1 MHGAHY
7 HRRRYQRS
15 VCTESQPQLR
25 RITLASLTPPFALS
39 VLVPVY
45 NERFL
50 VEKSILRA
58 LDFEDPRVARLEVIA
73 VDDGSTDGSAQ
84 ILERMAR
91 EHPRLQV
98 ILHPANRGKGAAVR
112 SAIAAATG
120 DLCVIHDADLEY
132 HPADWA
138 RLLTPFVEA
147 QADAVYG
154 SRFLSS
160 DYRRVL
166 YYRHTIGNRLLTLGS
181 NLATDLNLTDME
193 TCYKMVRTSLLQ
205 SIPIRSD
212 DFGFEPEITAK
223 LAKRGAV
230 IFEVPIRYSGRTYL
244 EGKKITWK
252 HGVKAVADILRWKLR
267 DDLYND
273 DEYGAEFLRSLTRI
287 RNIHRWMA
295 DLLLPWVGD
304 SVLELGAGMGSV
316 TIHLLP
322 RGRYVA
328 SDVNPHYLDYL
339 HKLALGR
346 PYMQVQELDL
356 QRTEHFEAV
365 AGEFDT
371 VICLNVLEH
380 VPDEQLALANIGRAM
395 APGGRAIILVPQG
408 PWLFSSLDRVL
419 GHHRRYTRDQ
429 LQRVLERAGFELE
442 AMREFN
448 KIGVLGWLLNGRILQ
463 REHLSQ
469 IQLKALNTA
478 IPVIGG
484 ADHLAPWQG
493 LSLVAV
499 VRRAP

>member
-1 MHGAHY
+1 M
-7 HRRRYQRS
+7 
-15 VCTESQPQLR
+15 
-25 RITLASLTPPFALS
+25 
-39 VLVPVY
+39 PVY

-50 VEKSILRA
+50 VEQSVQRA
-58 LDFEDPRVARLEVIA
+58 LAFEDPRIGRLEVIS
-73 VDDGSTDGSAQ
+73 VDDGSSDGSAA
-84 ILERMAR
+84 ILDRMAG
-91 EHPRLQV
+91 EHPRLRV
-98 ILHPANRGKGAAVR
+98 IHHPHNRGKGAAVR
-112 SAIAAATG
+112 TAIEAATG

-132 HPADWA
+132 HPSDWS
-138 RLLTPFVEA
+138 RLLAPFVEA

-181 NLATDLNLTDME
+181 NLMTDLNLTDME
-193 TCYKMVRTSLLQ
+193 TCTKMVRTSLLQ

-230 IFEVPIRYSGRTYL
+230 IFEVPIRYTGRTYL

-252 HGVKAVADILRWKLR
+252 HGVKAIGDIVRWKLR
-267 DDLYND
+267 DDLYKD
-273 DEYGAEFLRSLTRI
+273 DEYGGDFLRSLTRI

-304 SVLELGAGMGSV
+304 AVLELGAGMGSV

-328 SDVNPHYLDYL
+328 SDINPHYLDYL
-339 HKLALGR
+339 GKLALGR
-346 PYMQVQELDL
+346 PYLEVRRLDL
-356 QRTEHFEAV
+356 EQASDFEPI
-365 AGEFDT
+365 AGQFDT
-371 VICLNVLEH
+371 VICINVLEH
-380 VPDEQLALANIGRAM
+380 VADEQQALTNIARAL
-395 APGGRAIILVPQG
+395 APGGRAVVLVPQG

-419 GHHRRYTRDQ
+419 GHQRRYTRPA
-429 LQRVLERAGFELE
+429 LRAALEQAGFEIDEL
-442 AMREFN
+442 REFN
-448 KIGVLGWLLNGRILQ
+448 KIGVLGWLLNGRIMK

-469 IQLKALNTA
+469 VQLKLLNTA
-478 IPVIGG
+478 IPLVGG

-499 VRRAP
+499 ARKPA